1 MGRKPGSS
9 APRSGEWR
17 LRACSALLYVVVLAH
32 IWLAPFTKVEESFN
46 VQAMHDLWNHGAD
59 LEAYDHH
66 LFPGVVPR
74 TFLGAM
80 SIVALASPALTALR
94 LLQAPLLWQLYAVRA
109 CLGALSVASLHSIQS
124 ALAVRFGRLAALLF
138 CLLTTM
144 QFHTPFYAS
153 RPLPNVL
160 ACVLTNWGLA
170 AWLGSASPARVIGL
184 FAAAVVIFRSDAAL
198 LAAPIG
204 SHLLLSKQVTF
215 PRAVSLAAGAA
226 LASLALTVAVDSLM
240 WRRLVWPEGEVF
252 AFNTWHNKS
261 SEWGTQSWHWY
272 CTSALPRALHGGFP
286 LAALGAIWD
295 RRARPLL
302 AVGLAFVGLYSFLP
316 HKEARFLFPALPL
329 FTACAAVALQRIL
342 HNAWHAKHGWRLAA
356 AGTLGIFLAG
366 AGVTALTTAV
376 SRANYPGGVAIRRL
390 HELGGGSKGA
400 GAHPTRVHVGTLAAM
415 TGVSR
420 FTELPGGAWM
430 YSKEEGLPPKALAG
444 RGYDYL
450 LTDQAV
456 VEGCVAVESVL
467 GYDHLELARPLLLT
481 RLPLRI
487 ALAAKVWIQKC
498 TAL

>member
-1 MGRKPGSS
+1 
-9 APRSGEWR
+9 
-17 LRACSALLYVVVLAH
+17 
-32 IWLAPFTKVEESFN
+32 
-46 VQAMHDLWNHGAD
+46 
-59 LEAYDHH
+59 
-66 LFPGVVPR
+66 
-74 TFLGAM
+74 
-80 SIVALASPALTALR
+80 
-94 LLQAPLLWQLYAVRA
+94 
-109 CLGALSVASLHSIQS
+109 
-124 ALAVRFGRLAALLF
+124 
-138 CLLTTM
+138 
-144 QFHTPFYAS
+144 
-153 RPLPNVL
+153 
-160 ACVLTNWGLA
+160 
-170 AWLGSASPARVIGL
+170 
-184 FAAAVVIFRSDAAL
+184 
-198 LAAPIG
+198 
-204 SHLLLSKQVTF
+204 
-215 PRAVSLAAGAA
+215 
-226 LASLALTVAVDSLM
+226 M

-430 YSKEEGLPPKALAG
+430 YSKVDMQEGDPMACMGHSEGNEMEVQVGGGDINSQTIAHPDTRLMT
-444 RGYDYL
+444 
-450 LTDQAV
+450 LTDTIPRRRDCLPRRWQG
-456 VEGCVAVESVL
+456 EGTTTS
-467 GYDHLELARPLLLT
+467 
-481 RLPLRI
+481 
-487 ALAAKVWIQKC
+487 
-498 TAL
+498 